1 MKTPIE
7 QLIEDLIK
15 HDLIKAD
22 GFTTTLMLK
31 AKQVE
36 YEQILNTHKWAKFF
50 TSGEEI
56 EYPGDPNAKA
66 GNVINCRCKVVFTIK
81 EDADGL
87 PIRKIK

>member
-22 GFTTTLMLK
+22 GFTITLMLK

-36 YEQILNTHKWAKFF
+36 REHIIKAHGNKLKQSRGTTNFEYWYT
-50 TSGEEI
+50 GED
-56 EYPGDPNAKA
+56 YYNDNFKKT
-66 GNVINCRCKVVFTIK
+66 NS
-81 EDADGL
+81 
-87 PIRKIK
+87 

>member
-22 GFTTTLMLK
+22 GFTITLMLK

-36 YEQILNTHKWAKFF
+36 K
-50 TSGEEI
+50 EEI
-56 EYPGDPNAKA
+56 INAWDN
-66 GNVINCRCKVVFTIK
+66 GFSNGFDLGRYEEECKT
-81 EDADGL
+81 DDGEQYFNDNFEN
-87 PIRKIK
+87 KTT

>member
-36 YEQILNTHKWAKFF
+36 KEEMINAWDNGFSNGFDLGRYEEECKTDD
-50 TSGEEI
+50 GEQ
-56 EYPGDPNAKA
+56 YFNDNFKKT
-66 GNVINCRCKVVFTIK
+66 NS
-81 EDADGL
+81 
-87 PIRKIK
+87 

>member
-22 GFTTTLMLK
+22 GFTTTVMLK

-36 YEQILNTHKWAKFF
+36 KEEMINAWDNGFSNGFDLGRYEEECKTDD
-50 TSGEEI
+50 GEQ
-56 EYPGDPNAKA
+56 YFNDNFKKT
-66 GNVINCRCKVVFTIK
+66 NS
-81 EDADGL
+81 
-87 PIRKIK
+87 

>member
-36 YEQILNTHKWAKFF
+36 K
-50 TSGEEI
+50 EEI
-56 EYPGDPNAKA
+56 INAWDN
-66 GNVINCRCKVVFTIK
+66 GFSNGFDLGRYEEDCKIDDGEQYLK
-81 EDADGL
+81 ETFKNTNDE
-87 PIRKIK
+87 KI

>member
-36 YEQILNTHKWAKFF
+36 YEQILNTHKLAKFF
-50 TSGEEI
+50 TSGD
-56 EYPGDPNAKA
+56 EYYNTTFKNTND
-66 GNVINCRCKVVFTIK
+66 
-81 EDADGL
+81 E
-87 PIRKIK
+87 KI

>member
-36 YEQILNTHKWAKFF
+36 K
-50 TSGEEI
+50 EEI
-56 EYPGDPNAKA
+56 INAWDN
-66 GNVINCRCKVVFTIK
+66 GFSNGFDLGRYEEDCKTDDGEQYIKDTFKKTNDETI
-81 EDADGL
+81 
-87 PIRKIK
+87 

>member
-22 GFTTTLMLK
+22 GFTTTIMLK

-36 YEQILNTHKWAKFF
+36 KEEMINAWDNGFSNGFDLGRYEEECNTDD
-50 TSGEEI
+50 GEQ
-56 EYPGDPNAKA
+56 YFNDNFKKT
-66 GNVINCRCKVVFTIK
+66 N
-81 EDADGL
+81 L
-87 PIRKIK
+87 

>member
-36 YEQILNTHKWAKFF
+36 KEEMINAWDNGFSNGFDLGRYEEECKTDDGEQYFNDNFKNTK
-50 TSGEEI
+50 
-56 EYPGDPNAKA
+56 
-66 GNVINCRCKVVFTIK
+66 
-81 EDADGL
+81 L
-87 PIRKIK
+87 

>member
-31 AKQVE
+31 AKQIEREHIIEAHGNKLKQSRGTTNFE
-36 YEQILNTHKWAKFF
+36 YWYTGEDYYNDNFKNTN
-50 TSGEEI
+50 S
-56 EYPGDPNAKA
+56 
-66 GNVINCRCKVVFTIK
+66 
-81 EDADGL
+81 
-87 PIRKIK
+87 

>member
-36 YEQILNTHKWAKFF
+36 K
-50 TSGEEI
+50 EEI
-56 EYPGDPNAKA
+56 INAWDN
-66 GNVINCRCKVVFTIK
+66 GFSNGFDLGRYEEECKTDDGEQYIKDTFKNTNDETI
-81 EDADGL
+81 
-87 PIRKIK
+87 